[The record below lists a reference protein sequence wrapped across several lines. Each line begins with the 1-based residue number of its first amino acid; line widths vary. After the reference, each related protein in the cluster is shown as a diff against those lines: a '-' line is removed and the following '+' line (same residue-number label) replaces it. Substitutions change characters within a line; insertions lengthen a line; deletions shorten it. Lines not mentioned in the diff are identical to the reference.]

1 MPWRRAI
8 AVWLVLIGAEI
19 IHGIVRSIV
28 LMPRVGDTRA
38 RQIGV
43 FTGSLVNLGIT
54 HVLIQWIGARTTRAL
69 VGIGVVWVVLT
80 VVFEVTFGR
89 LVMRSSWERLL
100 SDYDLAHGGL
110 LPFGLVALAG
120 SPLAAVRLRRLDRIP
135 RSASARRMAT
145 AA

>member
-1 MPWRRAI
+1 MFMPWRRAI
-8 AVWLVLIGAEI
+8 AVWLVLIGAEM

-28 LMPRVGDTRA
+28 LMPRVGDMRA

-54 HVLIQWIGARTTRAL
+54 HLFIRWIGAKTVRAL
-69 VGIGVVWVVLT
+69 IGIGVVWVVLT

-89 LVMRSSWERLL
+89 LVMRSSWERIR

-110 LPFGLVALAG
+110 LPIGLVALAG
-120 SPLAAVRLRRLDRIP
+120 SPLVAARLRRMEFIW
-135 RSASARRMAT
+135 
-145 AA
+145 

>member
-8 AVWLVLIGAEI
+8 AVWLALIGAEVV
-19 IHGIVRSIV
+19 HGIVRSIV
-28 LMPRVGDTRA
+28 LTPRVGDRRA

-43 FTGSLVNLGIT
+43 FTGSLMNLGIT
-54 HVLIQWIGARTTRAL
+54 YRFIQWIGARTTGVL

-89 LVMRSSWERLL
+89 LVMQSSWDRLR

-110 LPFGLVALAG
+110 LPLGLATLAG
-120 SPLAAVRLRRLDRIP
+120 SPLAAARLHRLEC
-135 RSASARRMAT
+135 SS
-145 AA
+145 

>member
-8 AVWLVLIGAEI
+8 AVWLVLIGAEM

-28 LMPRVGDTRA
+28 LMPRMGDKRA

-43 FTGSLVNLGIT
+43 FTGSLMNLGIT
-54 HVLIQWIGARTTRAL
+54 HVFIRWIGARTTRPL

-89 LVMRSSWERLL
+89 LVMRSSWGRIR

-110 LPFGLVALAG
+110 LPIGLVALAG
-120 SPLAAVRLRRLDRIP
+120 SPLVAARLRRLDC
-135 RSASARRMAT
+135 SS
-145 AA
+145 